1 MAKLCLQRAAIT
13 GAHGRAGAEHM
24 SEAELAISQMVATTR
39 VEMEQIAARCSEGTA
54 TPEDIDLYNRLAG
67 NLRRHLEA
75 LGLERRA
82 LPVNGPLTLA
92 EISARIKAERRSG
105 GL

>member
-1 MAKLCLQRAAIT
+1 MARPCLPRAAIT
-13 GAHGRAGAEHM
+13 GALHLSDYGGAEAM

-67 NLRRHLEA
+67 NLRRHLET
-75 LGLERRA
+75 LGLERRQK
-82 LPVNGPLTLA
+82 PVNNAVLEHFSRPP
-92 EISARIKAERRSG
+92 ERGSR
-105 GL
+105 